1 MKLGKIFTYLLSS
14 EEKEQLA
21 QKEIEFLKTAI
32 QTREAILEQ
41 INTILPSC
49 KNVKDLAKALETLS
63 NEIKSSY
70 KKLAKKYHPDK
81 VSHLGEEIKKAAEVK
96 ITAINAAYDAIKDER
111 GLN

>member
-1 MKLGKIFTYLLSS
+1 MRLGKIFTYLLSS

-41 INTILPSC
+41 INAILPSC

-70 KKLAKKYHPDK
+70 KTLSKLSSESNISPEIQAE
-81 VSHLGEEIKKAAEVK
+81 LEELEEMEQEIKRIEQIV
-96 ITAINAAYDAIKDER
+96 
-111 GLN
+111 